1 MLENGR
7 IMVWGNSEKNINL
20 SVLCIS
26 LDEESVRAKF
36 TVNCFMNK
44 FGENL

>member
-1 MLENGR
+1 
-7 IMVWGNSEKNINL
+7 MVELWFEAIQKKNINL

>member
-1 MLENGR
+1 
-7 IMVWGNSEKNINL
+7 MVELWFEAIQKKTL